1 MNQAVSWLPVDR
13 AANSV
18 LEILLHDG
26 QLNNFLHLEN
36 PVRQSMRDISMTM
49 ARALRLPNPDGI
61 PFDQWLEKARQ
72 VGSLQSLEQFFSD
85 HFRDLAHG
93 AVTLD
98 TQKSRLLSKELQ
110 GSTSISDGL
119 LVRYIERWRKEGFLQ

>member
-1 MNQAVSWLPVDR
+1 MG
-13 AANSV
+13 
-18 LEILLHDG
+18 EISG
-26 QLNNFLHLEN
+26 
-36 PVRQSMRDISMTM
+36 TM
-49 ARALRLPNPDGI
+49 AQALQLSNPDGI

-98 TQKSRLLSKELQ
+98 TQKARLLSKELRE
-110 GSTSISDGL
+110 STGIGEGL
-119 LVRYIERWRKEGFLQ
+119 LVRYVERWREEGFLQ